1 MLLADLLV
9 PSNRALSQVIIPSP
23 QDTGTIVNVGADRPN
38 QVNIT
43 GGTQAGANLFHSF
56 QQFGVE
62 AGKTANFQSN
72 PTIQNILSRVVG
84 GDASVINGQLQVQ
97 GSNANLFLMNPAGI
111 VFGPNAQLNLP
122 AAFTATTANAIGF
135 ESGWFSAIGQNDLT
149 QLLGNPSQ
157 FAFTTPQPGSIVNN
171 ANLTAKSGLTLLGG
185 NVVSFGSIVSPEGNV
200 SIQAVSG
207 EQLIQITAPGQ
218 LLSLMLPAQARS
230 QINNTNFNPVSLAA
244 LITGGNLAEA
254 TGTTVQDGV
263 VRLTGAS
270 INAKNIEIKAPN
282 IVQIHDTVT
291 QPVKIQAI
299 GDLTIRGD
307 RGIDIL
313 ALNHPGAAL
322 QSQGNLNLISDGEIS
337 GDTHFASGGNV
348 TMRTTTG
355 GFGKFVSLYDPVI
368 SADGD
373 VLFGDYTGA
382 SLKVE
387 AKGSITA
394 GNITITGPDTT
405 FRVLPDWD
413 TTGFFELIDRR
424 TATSPTT
431 SPTAITINTNNGGTA
446 SVKNRV
452 PFSAQAGQTISFD
465 WDYGTFENS
474 PTNADKDT
482 ATVTL
487 TRQGG
492 VAQVF
497 PLASFDDTTIM
508 PNLFGSRLYGQ
519 TSGVR
524 TFSTNIPTAGNY
536 TMEIAIQRQGSNS
549 GNSELLIKNI
559 SPLPIQISDNSL
571 LAVHPAVILKAG
583 LTSLENPSNLP
594 QLNVPAI
601 PTNFTGSPISSPITP
616 GKANITV
623 GNIDAIV
630 GDNVGGIDGTIILTA
645 TGKVTAGVG
654 GTLRGGSLE
663 ILAGDEI
670 RTGTIRVSRSDI
682 PQAYKPIP
690 SVTLKNT
697 SGKIIV
703 DNIRSFQGGD
713 ITIDAYDGFQ
723 ARTTTPVRSIQD
735 GALSYSPASI
745 VTGGKISIQYG
756 GPSLQA
762 GLGIE
767 RDATNTIVYRAVGGA
782 RDGERVFIQPGSG
795 ALAFVYRDNTLV
807 TVPAA
812 IRSVPFDPA
821 TVPADTNYTAGA
833 IFRGEGFNETLYG
846 AFQDQQLSGS
856 SGITVAAIPRPPKA
870 EPTTVA
876 TNPGTTTADNSQ
888 TIATATTATTATTAN
903 VTAQTPNLLN
913 KSQCP
918 PETIAPGVKTI
929 ASRSPRTATPSTGPC
944 APARRSATPETILK
958 IDPAVR

>member
-1 MLLADLLV
+1 MKLSCFWLCPFMLLAELV
-9 PSNRALSQVIIPSP
+9 SGQARALSQVIVPAP
-23 QDTGTIVNVGADRPN
+23 QDTGTIVNVAADRPN

-72 PTIQNILSRVVG
+72 PAIQNILSRVVG

-135 ESGWFSAIGQNDLT
+135 ESGWFSAIGQNDFAK
-149 QLLGNPSQ
+149 LLGNPSQ
-157 FAFTTPQPGSIVNN
+157 FAFTTLQPGSIVNN
-171 ANLTAKSGLTLLGG
+171 ANLTVKSGLTLLGG
-185 NVVSFGSIVSPEGNV
+185 NVVSSGSIVSPEGNV
-200 SIQAVSG
+200 SIQAVPG
-207 EQLIQITAPGQ
+207 EQLVQITAPGQ

-230 QINNTNFNPVSLAA
+230 QINSTNFNPVSLAA
-244 LITGGNLAEA
+244 LITGGNVSEA
-254 TGTTVQDGV
+254 TGTTVENGV

-270 INAKNIEIKAPN
+270 INAQNIEIKAPN
-282 IVQIHDTVT
+282 IVQIRDTVT

-307 RGIDIL
+307 RGVDIL

-337 GDTHFASGGNV
+337 GDAHFASGGTV
-348 TMRTTTG
+348 AMRTTTG

-373 VLFGDYTGA
+373 VVFGDYTGA

-405 FRVLPDWD
+405 LRVLPDWD
-413 TTGFFELIDRR
+413 TTGFFEIVDRK
-424 TATSPTT
+424 TGTSPTLV
-431 SPTAITINTNNGGTA
+431 PTAITINTTNGGVA

-452 PFSAQAGQTISFD
+452 PFTAQAGQTISFD
-465 WDYGTFENS
+465 WDYGTLENS
-474 PTNADKDT
+474 PVNADKDT

-487 TRQGG
+487 TPQGG

-497 PLASFDDTTIM
+497 SLASFDDTTVM
-508 PNLFGSRLYGQ
+508 PNRLGSRFYGQ
-519 TSGVR
+519 TSGVK
-524 TFSTNIPTAGNY
+524 TFSITIPTAGNY
-536 TMEIAIQRQGSNS
+536 TMEIAIQRQGANA
-549 GNSELLIKNI
+549 GDSELLIRNI

-583 LTSLENPSNLP
+583 LASLENPSNLP
-594 QLNVPAI
+594 QLNVPTI
-601 PTNFTGSPISSPITP
+601 PTNFTGSSITP
-616 GKANITV
+616 GKANIII

-630 GDNVGGIDGTIILTA
+630 GDNVAGIDGTIILAA

-654 GTLRGGSLE
+654 GRLRAGSLE

-670 RTGTIRVSRSDI
+670 RTGTIRVSQSQVS
-682 PQAYKPIP
+682 QAYKPDA

-723 ARTTTPVRSIQD
+723 ARTTTPVRSIED
-735 GALSYSPASI
+735 TALSFSPASI

-782 RDGERVFIQPGSG
+782 RDGERVFIKSGSG
-795 ALAFVYRDNTLV
+795 ALAFIYSDNTLV
-807 TVPAA
+807 TVPAE
-812 IRSVPFDPA
+812 IRSVPFDPS

-846 AFQDQQLSGS
+846 AFQDQQLGGS
-856 SGITVAAIPRPPKA
+856 SDITIAAIPRPPKPA
-870 EPTTVA
+870 VEPTSGSTQA
-876 TNPGTTTADNSQ
+876 
-888 TIATATTATTATTAN
+888 IATASP
-903 VTAQTPNLLN
+903 QTPNLLN
-913 KSQCP
+913 KPQCP
-918 PETIAPGVKTI
+918 TETIAPGVTTI

-944 APARRSATPETILK
+944 APAGRSATPETILK